1 MKAKLIVIMALAAV
15 STQLNAQKLSYTPD
29 LVLGHRSY
37 TYMHNVNY
45 QINERLKLNNLTL
58 FDTEYTKD
66 QDNIFFIRNTLAY
79 SFTKKISLNGAF
91 GVKNPG
97 AFFSLYAQYRM
108 VQPSYSFS
116 YSIGATYQK
125 GFSLEQSISFEYTPQ
140 LKENLK
146 GYFSVLAIGNL
157 DNTGY
162 PRGLQF
168 IRLGV
173 KQDKMMYGIA
183 SNFDQFNNSKKT
195 LENIGAFVKYNF

>member
-58 FDTEYTKD
+58 FDTEYTRD

-125 GFSLEQSISFEYTPQ
+125 GFSLEQSVSFEYTPQ
-140 LKENLK
+140 LRENLK

>member
-58 FDTEYTKD
+58 FDTEYTRD
-66 QDNIFFIRNTLAY
+66 QDNIFFIRNTLTY

-125 GFSLEQSISFEYTPQ
+125 GFSLEQSVSFEYTPQ
-140 LKENLK
+140 LRENLK

-157 DNTGY
+157 GNTGY
-162 PRGLQF
+162 LRGLQF

>member
-1 MKAKLIVIMALAAV
+1 MALAAV

-66 QDNIFFIRNTLAY
+66 QDNIFFIRNTLTY

-125 GFSLEQSISFEYTPQ
+125 GFSLEQSVSFEYTPQ
-140 LKENLK
+140 LRENLK

>member
-140 LKENLK
+140 LRENLK

-183 SNFDQFNNSKKT
+183 SNFDQFNNSNKT

>member
-140 LKENLK
+140 LRENLK

>member
-58 FDTEYTKD
+58 FDTEYTRD
-66 QDNIFFIRNTLAY
+66 QDNIFFIRNTLTY

-125 GFSLEQSISFEYTPQ
+125 GFSLEQSVSFEYTPQ
-140 LKENLK
+140 LRENLK

>member
-1 MKAKLIVIMALAAV
+1 MKARFIAITALASV
-15 STQLNAQKLSYTPD
+15 SLNAQKFSYTPD

-45 QINERLKLNNLTL
+45 QLNERLKLNNLTL

-66 QDNIFFIRNTLAY
+66 KENIFFIRNTLSYAL
-79 SFTKKISLNGAF
+79 TKRFSANAAF
-91 GVKNPG
+91 GMKNPG
-97 AFFSLYAQYRM
+97 AFFSAYLQYKII
-108 VQPSYSFS
+108 QPAYFLS
-116 YSIGATYQK
+116 YSIGTTYQK
-125 GFSLEQSISFEYTPQ
+125 GFSLEQSISFEYTPY
-140 LKENLK
+140 LTENFK

-157 DNTGY
+157 DDSGY

-173 KQDKMMYGIA
+173 KRDKMMYGLA
-183 SNFDQFNNSKKT
+183 SNFDQFNNGKKT

>member
-66 QDNIFFIRNTLAY
+66 QDNIFFIRNTLTY

-125 GFSLEQSISFEYTPQ
+125 GFSLEQSVSFEYTPQ
-140 LKENLK
+140 LRENLK

>member
-58 FDTEYTKD
+58 FDTEYTRD
-66 QDNIFFIRNTLAY
+66 QDNIFFIRNTLTY

-125 GFSLEQSISFEYTPQ
+125 GFSLEQSISFEYIPQ
-140 LKENLK
+140 LRENLK

-157 DNTGY
+157 DNKGY